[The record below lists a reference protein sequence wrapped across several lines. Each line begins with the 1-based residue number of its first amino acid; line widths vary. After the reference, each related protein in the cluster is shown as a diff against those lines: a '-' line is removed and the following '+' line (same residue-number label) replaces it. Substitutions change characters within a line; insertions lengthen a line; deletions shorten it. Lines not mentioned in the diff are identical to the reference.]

1 MNKNQIIYPFSKQ
14 LMFAKVMEDEILC
27 RDMLGIIFPGRQVK
41 DLIVHERESSIS
53 EATIVTGMESKSV
66 RLDVLFEDGSG
77 WYDIELQVE
86 DKGNLPKRS
95 RYYGAALDVNKLKK
109 GRDYNELEPS
119 FIIFLCLYDEMG
131 IDEPV
136 YSFRMFDEKY
146 SLPLNDERY
155 TIILNASCSKSKI
168 PDDLRP
174 LFEYLNT
181 GEIITEDE
189 FITRIDERVRAFQD
203 DEEIRRMMS
212 VEDEMRLIYENRLK
226 RQLKEGIE
234 KGVEQELEQV
244 RKQCIEQGLEQGLE
258 QGIEQGELSKATEM
272 ARAMKADNEPVEKIV
287 RYTGLSEEEIRR
299 L

>member
-1 MNKNQIIYPFSKQ
+1 
-14 LMFAKVMEDEILC
+14 
-27 RDMLGIIFPGRQVK
+27 
-41 DLIVHERESSIS
+41 
-53 EATIVTGMESKSV
+53 
-66 RLDVLFEDGSG
+66 
-77 WYDIELQVE
+77 
-86 DKGNLPKRS
+86 
-95 RYYGAALDVNKLKK
+95 
-109 GRDYNELEPS
+109 
-119 FIIFLCLYDEMG
+119 MG

-168 PDDLRP
+168 PEELRP

-244 RKQCIEQGLEQGLE
+244 RKQCIEQGLEQG
-258 QGIEQGELSKATEM
+258 IEQGELSKATEM